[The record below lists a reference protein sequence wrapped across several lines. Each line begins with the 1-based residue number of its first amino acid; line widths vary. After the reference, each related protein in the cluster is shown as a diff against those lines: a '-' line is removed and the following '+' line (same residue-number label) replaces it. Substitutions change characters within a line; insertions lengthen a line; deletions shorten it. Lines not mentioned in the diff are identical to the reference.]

1 MVMAMSEDQ
10 GNDVRAEQPVDD
22 GYWASLFNTEDA
34 FTPEAEPEP
43 PNISLPYDLSDAP
56 APQLSDNGHL
66 TPEPVTPPKELQP
79 AAESNPWELAQQYMD
94 EDRVLE
100 LQVIGHNKGGLLALW
115 NGIQGFVPASQ
126 LIDFPHFHI
135 PRERHQTL
143 SEWDDRVLHVKII
156 EVNPLSSRLIFSERA
171 TLVAADQREDLLK
184 GVHQG
189 DRLSGT
195 ITNLTDFGAFVDLG
209 GVEGLVHISEI
220 SWSRVVHPSVL
231 LRQGQRVDVLVLSV
245 DQKAGRVAL
254 SIKRLRSD
262 PWATAEERYRPGQR
276 VPGIIGNITTYGAF
290 VVLEEELEGLV
301 HISELA
307 EGIFM
312 HPRDVV
318 STGDQVVA
326 RVLSV
331 DARNKRIALSLRA
344 VDSSTAASR

>member
-1 MVMAMSEDQ
+1 MSEDQ
-10 GNDVRAEQPVDD
+10 GNDFRAEQPVDD

-34 FTPEAEPEP
+34 FTHEAEAEPLD
-43 PNISLPYDLSDAP
+43 ISLPFDFIEAPPTAASENGQKPLESSKPDDDLQS
-56 APQLSDNGHL
+56 
-66 TPEPVTPPKELQP
+66 E
-79 AAESNPWELAQQYMD
+79 AEVNPWELAQRCMD

-100 LQVIGHNKGGLLALW
+100 LRVIGHNKGGLLVYW
-115 NGIQGFVPASQ
+115 NDIQGFVPASQ

-143 SEWDDRVLHVKII
+143 AEWNDRVLRVKII

-171 TLVAADQREDLLK
+171 TLVAADEREDLLK
-184 GVHQG
+184 GVRQG
-189 DRLSGT
+189 DRLSGI

-231 LRQGQRVDVLVLSV
+231 LHQGQRVNVGVLSV

-254 SIKRLRSD
+254 SIKRLRPD
-262 PWATAEERYRPGQR
+262 PWATAETRYRPGQR
-276 VPGIIGNITTYGAF
+276 VLGVIGNITTYGAF

-307 EGIFM
+307 EGVFM

-318 STGDQVVA
+318 STGDRVAA

-331 DARNKRIALSLRA
+331 DARNKRIALSLRG
-344 VDSSTAASR
+344 VDSDPAGSR

>member
-1 MVMAMSEDQ
+1 MSEDQ
-10 GNDVRAEQPVDD
+10 GNDVRAGQPVDD

-34 FTPEAEPEP
+34 FSREAEQEP
-43 PNISLPYDLSDAP
+43 PDISLPFDFVEAP
-56 APQLSDNGHL
+56 SPTISENGQQS
-66 TPEPVTPPKELQP
+66 PEASKPAVDPRP
-79 AAESNPWELAQQYMD
+79 AAETNPWELAQRCMD
-94 EDRVLE
+94 EDQVLE
-100 LQVIGHNKGGLLALW
+100 LRVVGHNKGGLLVIW
-115 NGIQGFVPASQ
+115 NDIQGFVPASQ
-126 LIDFPHFHI
+126 LVDFPHFHI

-143 SEWDDRVLHVKII
+143 AEWNDRVLRVKVI

-171 TLVAADQREDLLK
+171 TLVAADEREDLLK
-184 GVHQG
+184 GVRQG
-189 DRLSGT
+189 DRLNGT

-231 LRQGQRVDVLVLSV
+231 LHQGQQVDVAVLSV

-254 SIKRLRSD
+254 SIKRLRPD
-262 PWATAEERYRPGQR
+262 PWATAEARYRPGQR
-276 VPGIIGNITTYGAF
+276 VPGIISNITTYGAF

-307 EGIFM
+307 EGVFM

-318 STGDQVVA
+318 STGDRVVA

-331 DARNKRIALSLRA
+331 DARNKRIALSLRG
-344 VDSSTAASR
+344 VDSAPPSSR